1 MPAAKT
7 DKLRRADLARIHQL
21 KAALS
26 WDDDLYRDIMA
37 TRCNGVRSA
46 AQLDPQS
53 RRAFL
58 DHLQSCHQRNTGK
71 PSDTKREHKPLSP
84 VGKKLW
90 SLWMQAADKGRVQ
103 QRTMA
108 ALNAWLKRQTGIE
121 AIEWIH
127 VNDKQAELAIES
139 LKKLLTRD

>member
-7 DKLRRADLARIHQL
+7 PDKFRRADLARIHQL

-46 AQLDPQS
+46 AQLDPRS

-58 DHLQSCHQRNTGK
+58 AHLQSCHERNTGK
-71 PSDTKREHKPLSP
+71 PSREHKPLSP
-84 VGKKLW
+84 VAKKLW

-139 LKKLLTRD
+139 LKKLVNRD